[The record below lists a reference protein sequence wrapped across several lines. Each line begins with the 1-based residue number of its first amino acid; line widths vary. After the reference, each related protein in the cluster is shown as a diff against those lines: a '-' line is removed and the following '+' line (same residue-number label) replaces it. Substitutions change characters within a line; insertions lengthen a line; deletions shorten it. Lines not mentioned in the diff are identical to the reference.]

1 MVPLLC
7 WLNESMRD
15 KTECNKGLNYAFMPH
30 KRDANKPTI
39 GTFGGRVLSLHRERI
54 TMLEML
60 PGTVQA
66 DIR

>member
-1 MVPLLC
+1 
-7 WLNESMRD
+7 
-15 KTECNKGLNYAFMPH
+15 MPH

-39 GTFGGRVLSLHRERI
+39 GTFGGKELSLHRERI
-54 TMLEML
+54 SMI